1 MYIEEWRE
9 VFLLAAEVYL
19 FGAAIY
25 AILGD
30 GKKQWWADGDYRR
43 NKKQNSSIPLPLPS
57 ADCNKST
64 LEGSIQVPR

>member
-9 VFLLAAEVYL
+9 VFIIAAEVYL

-30 GKKQWWADGDYRR
+30 GKKQWWADGDRR
-43 NKKQNSSIPLPLPS
+43 KLKHQIDLPS
-57 ADCNKST
+57 HHTDHSDDT
-64 LEGSIQVPR
+64 ITGSIQIMR